1 MLSSILLLLAADSS
15 VQAAN
20 PQPLV
25 EPSPREMNQREI
37 RAFNAH
43 VARDHPFY
51 IRCVSSMETGSLSK
65 RNYSCRTNRQWTLAD
80 ETGNQNARETY
91 GAMQSKAASG
101 Q

>member
-1 MLSSILLLLAADSS
+1 MFSSILILLAAEAS

-25 EPSPREMNQREI
+25 EPNPKAMNQREI
-37 RAFNAH
+37 RAYNAH

-51 IRCVSSMETGSLSK
+51 IRCVSTIETGSLSK
-65 RNYSCRTNRQWTLAD
+65 RNYSCRTNRQWRLAE
-80 ETGNQNARETY
+80 ETGNQNARDTY
-91 GAMQSKAASG
+91 EAMQGKATSG